1 MNIKNYF
8 ILLFFIL
15 NINIFSYTHE
25 DYDIFIQGK
34 IAFEKEDYNS
44 AQEKFELLM
53 NSFSYSPILK
63 NNYAFYFIGMTY
75 YHLEDY
81 EKAVYYL
88 QKAVFTYDT
97 SFLGKGKDA
106 KLERNRYF
114 SERDY
119 SLGDA
124 LLKIGNI
131 ELGETYLKRL
141 DYSHYSPISSYFERK
156 ALVLLMQENPEF
168 KSYFDLKFNFNLK
181 YADKISGDKLL
192 KILKFFHSQQKFKET
207 FLVGDKILTS
217 SSIDEKIKNQAII
230 ELFRTHFE
238 NKEYKKILALAN
250 KYTKTLDQNTLF
262 FYKGIAYYKLK
273 DFSRCLYSF
282 ENIKNGDYLPT
293 SLLYVA
299 GIYYSFGE
307 YNKVIS
313 TINKISKKNIISEI
327 MLANSYLKL
336 KKLKKFEETA
346 KNIINNYPNSYEGLF
361 FAFILENKNINLSS
375 HNAVFEISL
384 IIKDFINSTKID
396 TQNILEKINSL
407 ELEKLCDIAKIKDIE
422 LLKIELQNSSFV
434 NKYSISNGI
443 AISTILEKGEFFDLA
458 YKNSTEYR
466 KEFFKY
472 RELMKYNYPLYYKE
486 LVNKASI
493 KYDVPQEL
501 IYTSILLGSKFDKN
515 AISEDSTKIG
525 LMMLPFNSPENML
538 EFLKPNVN
546 IDLGT
551 KILKELLKKY
561 DGDKLKTLIHYNFG
575 ENTVKNIKFD
585 FDKDINLDT
594 ISNPEEKY
602 EIQDLIITYT
612 FYKNL
617 YNF

>member
-1 MNIKNYF
+1 MNIKNCF

-88 QKAVFTYDT
+88 QKAVFTYDI
-97 SFLGKGKDA
+97 SFLGKGKDE

-181 YADKISGDKLL
+181 SAEKISGDKLL

-217 SSIDEKIKNQAII
+217 SSIDKKIKNQAII
-230 ELFRTHFE
+230 EIFRTHLE
-238 NKEYKKILALAN
+238 NKEYKKIIELAN
-250 KYTKTLDQNTLF
+250 KYTKILDQNTLF

-282 ENIKNGDYLPT
+282 ENIKSGDYLPT
-293 SLLYVA
+293 SLLYIA
-299 GIYYSFGE
+299 GIYYSFGD

-407 ELEKLCDIAKIKDIE
+407 ELEKLCNIAKIKDIE

-515 AISEDSTKIG
+515 AISEDSAKIG

>member
-88 QKAVFTYDT
+88 QKAIFTYDT

-230 ELFRTHFE
+230 EIFRTHLE
-238 NKEYKKILALAN
+238 NKEYKKILELAN

-407 ELEKLCDIAKIKDIE
+407 ELEKLCNIAKIKDIE